1 MEKKYYQIEEVA
13 RITGLTKRAIR
24 YYEDIRLITPERTDA
39 MYRLYTEEDI
49 DRINNIRSLKERLG
63 FTLNEVKD
71 IFDMEQDIHHI
82 REKTDP
88 AGQKELTEKTIESLK
103 HQIRLLEEKEIALH
117 RARDRYA
124 KALDELCGKM
134 EKEQNIK

>member
-13 RITGLTKRAIR
+13 KITGLTKRAIR
-24 YYEDIRLITPERTDA
+24 YYEDIQLITPERTDA

-71 IFDMEQDIHHI
+71 IFEMEQDITRI
-82 REKTDP
+82 AEEKDSEK
-88 AGQKELTEKTIESLK
+88 QKELIKKTVEALRY
-103 HQIRLLEEKEIALH
+103 QTRLLEEKEIALH
-117 RARDRYA
+117 RARSRYE
-124 KALDELCGKM
+124 KALEKLNART
-134 EKEQNIK
+134 EKEQNIE